1 MGAFSLPKKVP
12 QLRPILVTFSKMWP
26 ILVSFF
32 EFVSDFGLAP
42 ETFFGHGFG
51 QKIQFFSKLR
61 QFFFEIHGF
70 LLRGWLG
77 RLAELAE
84 LAGWAEKRKRK
95 EDEKEEGGGGRGEE
109 GGRRRRREEG
119 AGIPCTRL
127 LWDSFL
133 SMGTENASG
142 HQVGF
147 NSEACSCPVLV

>member
-1 MGAFSLPKKVP
+1 
-12 QLRPILVTFSKMWP
+12 MWP

-51 QKIQFFSKLR
+51 QKIQIFSKLR

-119 AGIPCTRL
+119 AGRKRKKGGRRKWPRFVCQ
-127 LWDSFL
+127 FL
-133 SMGTENASG
+133 VARVGTK
-142 HQVGF
+142 
-147 NSEACSCPVLV
+147 

>member
-1 MGAFSLPKKVP
+1 MPKKVP

-51 QKIQFFSKLR
+51 QKIQIFSKLR

-77 RLAELAE
+77 CLAELAE
-84 LAGWAEKRKRK
+84 LVGWAEERKRK
-95 EDEKEEGGGGRGEE
+95 EGKGGGRRRKGEGRRTKEEE
-109 GGRRRRREEG
+109 GGRGRKEEKEG
-119 AGIPCTRL
+119 RKEEVATLCVSVFGCAGVTIFGSIVR
-127 LWDSFL
+127 
-133 SMGTENASG
+133 
-142 HQVGF
+142 
-147 NSEACSCPVLV
+147 PVLVLFWCNET